1 MATVQVFDPPM
12 CCTTGVCG
20 PEVDPALARF
30 ASDLEWLKSSGFEVA
45 RFNLSQEPAQF
56 VANAAVAEAMQKR
69 DDALPLVLLDGKIV
83 AQGAYPERS
92 ALAGLVGLEAPGSQ
106 PMARPAAKVCTPK
119 DGSGKKCC

>member
-30 ASDLEWLKSSGFEVA
+30 ASDLEWLKSSGIEVA

-56 VANAAVAEAMQKR
+56 VANAAVAEAMRQR

-83 AQGAYPERS
+83 AQGAYPERT
-92 ALAGLVGLEAPGSQ
+92 ALAGLVGLEAPAAQ
-106 PMARPAAKVCTPK
+106 PAAKACCKPK
-119 DGSGKKCC
+119 DGSAKKCC